1 MNMTTNGKTN
11 MVFLDCLRTATNQ
24 NAHFQRIYFKWLNP
38 GQRVYIKPLDVGFK
52 LSLRPKN
59 QTIERVIRSIPVSS
73 MGTTASV
80 LNTWNILDKNC
91 AFVSV
96 FQESED
102 NYFVRPSSEEEIEKY
117 SLRKTQLKLGEVGK
131 FGVGLGKYKNYVF
144 SKKDVQVTAVTSN
157 GIYFKLLPVDHT
169 DLPLKGEV
177 CANNGTNYV
186 LKLKDFQYKLSSME
200 LGAKMFTIP
209 LTFLRE
215 KMIRRGD
222 VLPVWKNREGE
233 VVIEAIPG
241 HCTVCGAEIRR
252 YGKNGEVIQACS
264 HCHSL
269 LPEVKEEL
277 AQSKAN
283 QLLMKIEERM
293 GIVQENVELCQA
305 LIDKIKTLKIELKK

>member
-186 LKLKDFQYKLSSME
+186 LKLKDFQYKLNSME
-200 LGAKMFTIP
+200 LGTKMFTIP

-269 LPEVKEEL
+269 LLEVKEEL

-305 LIDKIKTLKIELKK
+305 LIDKIKTLKSELKK

>member
-117 SLRKTQLKLGEVGK
+117 SLRKTRLKLGEVGK

>member
-1 MNMTTNGKTN
+1 MNMKTTNGKTN
-11 MVFLDCLRTATNQ
+11 MVFLDCLRTITNQ

-38 GQRVYIKPLDVGFK
+38 GQRVYIKPLDMGFE
-52 LSLRPKN
+52 LSLKPKD
-59 QTIERVIRSIPVSS
+59 QTIERIIRSLSVTT
-73 MGTTASV
+73 GTSAV

-117 SLRKTQLKLGEVGK
+117 SLKKKQLKLGEVGK

-186 LKLKDFQYKLSSME
+186 LKLKDFQYKLNSME
-200 LGAKMFTIP
+200 LGTKTFSLP

-215 KMIRRGD
+215 KMIQRGD

-233 VVIEAIPG
+233 VVIEAVPG
-241 HCTVCGAEIRR
+241 HCAVCGAEIRR
-252 YGKNGEVIQACS
+252 YGKNGEVIQTCD

-277 AQSKAN
+277 AQSKAD

-293 GIVQENVELCQA
+293 GIVQENVKLCQT
-305 LIDKIKTLKIELKK
+305 LINKIKTLKLD